1 MSSQEANDAR
11 LARLAQEEADAQ
23 FAQQLAA
30 QQGSAVSYPGSSGRR
45 RRSANTTTTATAASN
60 NNNYTNEP
68 SHGKNKSM
76 MARMLDSVAK
86 TAALGNNHDDG
97 SSAMFNNS
105 NSLLYVPCIINSRM
119 VEMMVDSG
127 SQTSVMSSSMMRQLN
142 LQHRLDKRY
151 QGVAAGV
158 GSASILGRIDNCPVL
173 IGDGVEFKLYF
184 LVIDVPHDMMILGI
198 DQLRRFKCLI
208 SLEKNVLIFGGHGGL
223 EVPFLPPDPN
233 HVDAR
238 EQCTIS

>member
-1 MSSQEANDAR
+1 MISRMFDSVANSVA
-11 LARLAQEEADAQ
+11 
-23 FAQQLAA
+23 
-30 QQGSAVSYPGSSGRR
+30 
-45 RRSANTTTTATAASN
+45 TATAAN
-60 NNNYTNEP
+60 
-68 SHGKNKSM
+68 
-76 MARMLDSVAK
+76 
-86 TAALGNNHDDG
+86 NNHDDG

-127 SQTSVMSSSMMRQLN
+127 SQTSVISSSMMQQLN

-208 SLEKNVLIFGGHGGL
+208 SLEKNVLIFGGQGGL

-233 HVDAR
+233 HANAR

>member
-1 MSSQEANDAR
+1 MSSHEADDAA

-23 FAQQLAA
+23 LAHQLAA
-30 QQGSAVSYPGSSGRR
+30 QQGSAASYPSTPPSGRR
-45 RRSANTTTTATAASN
+45 RRTSGQISNTTNNGRSSN
-60 NNNYTNEP
+60 
-68 SHGKNKSM
+68 GKSKNMFS
-76 MARMLDSVAK
+76 RMLDSVAK
-86 TAALGNNHDDG
+86 TSSSNDDG
-97 SSAMFNNS
+97 SAAMHNNG
-105 NSLLYVPCIINSRM
+105 NALLYVPCIINSRM

-127 SQTSVMSSSMMRQLN
+127 SQTSVISSSMMRQLN
-142 LQHRLDKRY
+142 LQNRLDTRY

-208 SLEKNVLIFGGHGGL
+208 SLEKNVLIFGGQGGL

-233 HVDAR
+233 HADAR